1 MMKNKLKHFIDLL
14 VVTIAYIG
22 VIASPVAILLNILRV
37 WALPQGLMDLL
48 FIIIAIIV
56 FAISFV
62 VTREA
67 RINHNRGES
76 FLW

>member
-37 WALPQGLMDLL
+37 WSLPQGLMDLL

>member
-14 VVTIAYIG
+14 VVTLAYIG
-22 VIASPVAILLNILRV
+22 LIGSPVAIVLNILRV
-37 WALPQGLMDLL
+37 WSLPQGMMDLF
-48 FIIIAIIV
+48 FIILAIIL
-56 FAISFV
+56 FGICFV

>member
-14 VVTIAYIG
+14 VVTLAYIG
-22 VIASPVAILLNILRV
+22 LIVSPVTILLNILRV
-37 WALPQGLMDLL
+37 WSLPEGIMDL
-48 FIIIAIIV
+48 FIIIIAIIL
-56 FAISFV
+56 FGICFV

-67 RINHNRGES
+67 RISHNRGES